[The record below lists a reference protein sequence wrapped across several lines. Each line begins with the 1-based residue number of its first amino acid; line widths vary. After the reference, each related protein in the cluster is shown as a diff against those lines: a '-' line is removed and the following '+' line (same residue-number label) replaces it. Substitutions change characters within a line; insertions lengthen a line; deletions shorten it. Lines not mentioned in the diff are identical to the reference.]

1 MAASAIKYGTGLK
14 GTAQAIQIG
23 LAAAAKDIHSP
34 VDTARLELVAHTTT
48 AVIIAVDMNPMAR
61 KLDFAKV

>member
-1 MAASAIKYGTGLK
+1 MAASAVKYGTGLK

-23 LAAAAKDIHSP
+23 LDAATKEFHSP
-34 VDTARLELVAHTTT
+34 VDTARLELVAHTA